1 MIEFGPDG
9 IERTPESIRVWLVER
24 VARYLDAP
32 TDSVDPDAN
41 LADVGLDSVYA
52 FSLCGE
58 IEDTL
63 DVAVEPTLIWEV
75 ENLMDLT
82 DRIVD
87 LVAGRSA
94 P

>member
-1 MIEFGPDG
+1 MTEFGPAG
-9 IERTPESIRVWLVER
+9 IEPTPENIRVWLVER
-24 VARYLDAP
+24 VARYLDTPA
-32 TDSVDPDAN
+32 DAVDPDAS
-41 LADVGLDSVYA
+41 LADFGLDSVYA

-63 DVAVEPTLIWEV
+63 DVAVEPTLIWDV
-75 ENLMDLT
+75 ENLVDLT

-87 LVAGRSA
+87 LVAARTA